1 MMARRWTEGEDTDS
15 LSDDHGGQ
23 WMDEVKIWALED
35 ASSVVELEPQR
46 QVEAESLL
54 EDTLVA
60 NPDLLI
66 PGLKLV
72 GRQTPTAGGPLDLLG
87 VDRYGRLSLFELKRG
102 TLTREAVAQV
112 IDYAADLEAMGLAEL
127 ASLLAKESGER
138 GIDGIEDFEEWYG
151 TRFGEQELTSLRPLR
166 MFLVGLGADER
177 AERMVDFL
185 ANNSGM
191 DISLITFHG
200 FAYGG
205 KTLFARQVHV
215 EGAVDSESRSGRRY
229 LSVAEKRARLDD
241 RVEESGVSELFGA
254 VRDTFRENWPVF
266 SMRPGSLGLSIK
278 FRRRSYARVGVGEN
292 GEVRIVFFP
301 RAKRL
306 CLDEFRQPVEAI
318 PYATWPPDRD
328 PLRDADA
335 EIQFRLTAEDWET
348 HKETL
353 TRLVRAVYEAHQAH
367 PGG

>member
-1 MMARRWTEGEDTDS
+1 
-15 LSDDHGGQ
+15 
-23 WMDEVKIWALED
+23 MDEFKIWALED
-35 ASSVVELEPQR
+35 ASSVVELESQR
-46 QVEAESLL
+46 QMEAESLL

-60 NPDLLI
+60 NPDLLM

-102 TLTREAVAQV
+102 ILTREAVAQV
-112 IDYAADLEAMGLAEL
+112 IDYAADLEAMDLAEL
-127 ASLLAKESGER
+127 ASLLARESGER
-138 GIDGIEDFEEWYG
+138 GIDEIEDLEEWYG
-151 TRFGEQELTSLRPLR
+151 QRFGEQELRSLRPLR

-215 EGAVDSESRSGRRY
+215 EGGADPGSRSERRY
-229 LSVAEKRARLDD
+229 VSVAERRARLDE

-254 VRDTFRENWPVF
+254 VRDMFRENWPV
-266 SMRPGSLGLSIK
+266 SKMRPGALGLGV
-278 FRRRSYARVGVGEN
+278 RLQERSYARIGVGER

-301 RAKRL
+301 RAKAL
-306 CLDEFRQPVEAI
+306 CPDEFKQPIEAI
-318 PYATWPPDRD
+318 SHKTWPPDRD
-328 PLRDADA
+328 PLGDADA

-353 TRLVRAVYEAHQAH
+353 TRLAGALYEAHQAQ
-367 PGG
+367 PAE